1 MMRLAEVLIGL
12 HVGLVHTHG
21 QAQTRTTTTSAT
33 TAQAT
38 SMQSETAEQSAARH
52 WGLTLDDYRRY
63 QSLMKGVRGAVSD
76 PRISPIEVLGIHA
89 RDDAE
94 RRKYAEMF
102 ARLMAE
108 DTQRVLQFQVEYDRA
123 FRRLHPQLV
132 AFDSGP
138 ADRNPAKPNTAAPA
152 SRPGPAFTATPSAP
166 LAASISRPPAVSTGD
181 RLLVFTRTDCRECDD
196 LVQRAAATANHG
208 VMVDLYL
215 VGARSTDEVQRY
227 ARRVALDPAVVNAG
241 RVTLNLDG
249 GTFSRVLPRQQ
260 DLPALVRK
268 RGQSLVQLAS
278 SDL

>member
-1 MMRLAEVLIGL
+1 MRLAAIFIGL
-12 HVGLVHTHG
+12 HVGLA

-38 SMQSETAEQSAARH
+38 PTQAESTDQSAARY
-52 WGLTLDDYRRY
+52 WGLTLEDYRRY
-63 QSLMKGVRGAVSD
+63 QALMKGVRGALSD

-138 ADRNPAKPNTAAPA
+138 AARAPA
-152 SRPGPAFTATPSAP
+152 YPNAALAPRPGSAFTAASTAP
-166 LAASISRPPAVSTGD
+166 KNAASISRPPAVSSGD
-181 RLLVFTRTDCRECDD
+181 RLLLFTRADCRECDD
-196 LVQRAAATANHG
+196 LVQRAAAAANHG

-215 VGARSTDEVQRY
+215 VGARSTDDVQGY
-227 ARRVALDPAVVNAG
+227 ARRIALDPAVINAG
-241 RVTLNLDG
+241 RVTLNLDA
-249 GTFSRVLPRQQ
+249 GTFGRVLPRQQ
-260 DLPALVRK
+260 ELPALVRK
-268 RGQSLVQLAS
+268 RGEILVQLAP

>member
-1 MMRLAEVLIGL
+1 MKCLAVLLVVL
-12 HVGLVHTHG
+12 HVAVA

-38 SMQSETAEQSAARH
+38 PTQADTADHTAARY

-63 QSLMKGVRGAVSD
+63 QALMKGVRGAISD

-108 DTQRVLQFQVEYDRA
+108 DTQRVLQFQLEYDRA
-123 FRRLHPQLV
+123 FRRLHPKLV
-132 AFDSGP
+132 ALDFGAS
-138 ADRNPAKPNTAAPA
+138 AHNPQPMKTAFAPA
-152 SRPGPAFTATPSAP
+152 LTMPAPAAASAPIAAGMSRPLS
-166 LAASISRPPAVSTGD
+166 VSVGD
-181 RLLVFTRTDCRECDD
+181 RILVFTRADCRECDD
-196 LVQRAAATANHG
+196 LVQRATAAARQGLT
-208 VMVDLYL
+208 VDLYV
-215 VGARSTDEVQRY
+215 VGARTSDEAQSY
-227 ARRVALDPAVVNAG
+227 ARRVALDPALVSTG

-249 GTFSRVLPRQQ
+249 GAFARVLPKQR

-268 RGQSLVQLAS
+268 RGESVVQLAL

>member
-1 MMRLAEVLIGL
+1 MKRLVAISIGL
-12 HVGLVHTHG
+12 HAVLVQG
-21 QAQTRTTTTSAT
+21 QTRTTTTSAT

-38 SMQSETAEQSAARH
+38 QTQPDTAEHSSARY

-63 QSLMKGVRGAVSD
+63 QALMKGVRGAISD

-123 FRRLHPQLV
+123 FRRLHPQLA
-132 AFDSGP
+132 AFDSG
-138 ADRNPAKPNTAAPA
+138 
-152 SRPGPAFTATPSAP
+152 SSAP
-166 LAASISRPPAVSTGD
+166 NPGNPKPARVALPEPVVRPTASAAAASISRTPVVSTGD
-181 RLLVFTRTDCRECDD
+181 RMLVFTRTDCRECDD
-196 LVQRAAATANHG
+196 LVQRAAVAANQG

-227 ARRVALDPAVVNAG
+227 ARRVSLDPAAVSAG

-249 GTFSRVLPRQQ
+249 GTFGRVLPRQQ

-268 RGQSLVQLAS
+268 RGESLVQLAPS
-278 SDL
+278 EL